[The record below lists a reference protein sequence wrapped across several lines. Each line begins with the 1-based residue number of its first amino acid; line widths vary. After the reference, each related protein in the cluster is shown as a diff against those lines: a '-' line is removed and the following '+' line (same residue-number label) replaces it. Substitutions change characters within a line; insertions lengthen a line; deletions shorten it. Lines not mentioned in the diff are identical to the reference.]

1 VTLQNKCPI
10 DIAGHVAM
18 PLDAYVG
25 GWVLNA
31 LGRPGPADPGFQP
44 NCLH

>member
-1 VTLQNKCPI
+1 VSGSPAHVTNVTLQNKCPI

-31 LGRPGPADPGFQP
+31 LG
-44 NCLH
+44 